1 MTNKLFIF
9 TLIIIALVMALYIKV
24 ASPKIESAHCENL
37 RYQVENYPMQWT
49 EAIQEMCGDFINYK

>member
-1 MTNKLFIF
+1 
-9 TLIIIALVMALYIKV
+9 MALYIKV